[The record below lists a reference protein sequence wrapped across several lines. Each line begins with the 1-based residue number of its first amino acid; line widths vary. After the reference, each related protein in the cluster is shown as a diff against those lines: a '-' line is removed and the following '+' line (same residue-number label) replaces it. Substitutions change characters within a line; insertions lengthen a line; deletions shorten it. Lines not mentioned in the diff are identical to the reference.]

1 MKLDYLVW
9 HNIIYL
15 GWIDVIERHWKVFRK
30 LLLNFIVWTIITN
43 TNNIVCSIYLR
54 WKQPFKHISTVYQND
69 TFLSHQLHEI
79 INSFGIFALMVSEQR
94 QESNLLLII
103 SSTNLKRV
111 SKTYAKK
118 KKLWRELHFLL
129 PGLTDMFEACFRIVG
144 KTNHELFY
152 SDVSYI

>member
-1 MKLDYLVW
+1 
-9 HNIIYL
+9 
-15 GWIDVIERHWKVFRK
+15 
-30 LLLNFIVWTIITN
+30 
-43 TNNIVCSIYLR
+43 
-54 WKQPFKHISTVYQND
+54 
-69 TFLSHQLHEI
+69 
-79 INSFGIFALMVSEQR
+79 MVSEQR

-111 SKTYAKK
+111 SKTYAK